1 MKKIMK
7 NLQTLRIAFALMI
20 IFLTIT
26 PTRQVNGLGTIEKQS
41 PQNISIPNMPLDAP
55 ITIVNE
61 PFDEWVIHDGNVY
74 WMDHCIIPG
83 LQKNNDETQLNTLI
97 TGSVLKRTP
106 ISGGAVSTITTS
118 TGCRNFQQ
126 LTVDNSGIYY
136 FNGDDKRIETIPFA
150 PNATPKV
157 LVATASIGGNGS
169 VDRIWLDTTV
179 LYYTA
184 GGFNLSR
191 IAKTTG
197 AQTATPQVSHT
208 ASSIRDIAFDDSK
221 MYISDSTGMYWA
233 DKTCATLPCAK
244 QKFSNESGFNL
255 ILGEDLTIGN
265 PRRVYFINSGVSS
278 TIKSLDC
285 TSTNGACFST
295 IYYTS
300 PNNTFSGQLKIVET
314 PNPNPFSSQSI
325 RTLFWVDRVTQGA
338 TTGGR
343 ILRKRVGATTA
354 PDELYS
360 QQLSNV
366 FPTLFTDTKN
376 VFFSEKSLGLG
387 YRILSLALTASV
399 IQYDF
404 MVQKIEVTQGIQ
416 NLANEAPLVT
426 EKPTYVRVYGK
437 NNLLDGVALGVEVEL
452 HGTKNGA
459 ALPGS
464 PLRPIVFPNIVGNFT
479 SGDDVMRGE
488 VGGSNNWLFQL
499 PGSWINELGNLSLRA
514 KVNPHRQFADNVAT
528 NDELTTSV
536 NFKRGCTINFVMYPV
551 ATQNG
556 VYRLGDPGF
565 YDVVHKFRQLWP
577 IKTIAGYEGETMW
590 HPVIQGSGQ
599 FGLQPYDMAYDGWLS
614 SGAGSLLQALWFK
627 NFWDNLWNFL
637 LHGDNDEPGC
647 STSRPYSVGMIP
659 PNTKIIHDG
668 QAVAGMGRM
677 DSFNS
682 FTKFEETNNLGNSWN
697 SLYSG
702 TVFAQELGHNANR
715 YHINCGQ
722 PSNIDSH
729 YPYQNPCQLED
740 GVNGANASY
749 WGFDA
754 TTYTPIPYNTASDFM
769 SYTPT
774 QAERQPGGKA
784 QYWQGKWV
792 GDYTYKKILE
802 RITTPAQTNIANK
815 QTPSGI
821 LQIQNLGNIIIIN
834 GQINETKKLG
844 VLENTYVLTTTS
856 LNQQAKDQLISQ
868 INASYATNNE
878 FNAISNIAH
887 SHGDLI
893 AHNEPFD
900 KESAPKYHIRLRNS
914 KNAILDDRDIT
925 EIDID
930 KHGTGDNI
938 IPFIFVAPASADDVA
953 SIQLLADE
961 TILAARKIGSAK
973 PSIKIIEP
981 VGKQS
986 YDQSMKIRW
995 TVSDSDLED
1004 LLNYMIDYSYDDGKT
1019 WKNIIH
1025 GDSKVPISTTIQ
1037 EYLVQN
1043 PNALAGS
1050 IGKSRIRI
1058 TVSDGF
1064 HTSVTTTDAFTVAS
1078 RKPIARIIAPAIG
1091 ASFDAGANIPFI
1103 GIGQDTEDGTL
1114 GDKSLSW
1121 KLNGITLGAGSN
1133 LNINDI
1139 RPGAHV
1145 VELKATDSSGNTA
1158 VQTRTL
1164 HINPLS
1170 IPDTS
1175 TPILNGICDDQAY
1188 SKGRMLQLPSYAD
1201 GNRAQAWMI
1210 RDTTSL
1216 WLCFNGLARG
1226 NNAVLGSVGLMADV
1240 NNSRDSLPQTN
1251 DIGFYVR
1258 EDGLIFGGQG
1268 NSNKGIFFTNTSGHA
1283 ARVTSKDGLWSA
1295 ELQIPI
1301 TALGGLGHTIGV
1313 ALGHLDVQINGDKF
1327 LWGKEV
1333 DLNQPS
1339 TWAQVVLGNAPK
1351 LKQIEPNSGTT
1362 SKVGFTLTVTG
1373 TDFAP
1378 DTNILWKGTAL
1389 TTTFIN
1395 SSTLQATVGAKW
1407 LTTGEVCD
1415 ITVKNRST
1423 DDAPSSPVFF
1433 ELNNPI
1439 PKIKELNP
1447 NSAIEGVKTVN
1458 LVITGSDF
1466 MPGASVLWDGLVISS
1481 TFVSSSELRA
1491 TIETAILTPEHDIT
1505 VLVKNPEP
1513 NQGPSDTVIFSVSFN
1528 PPSITG
1534 THKIFLPLSGATLN
1548 IP

>member
-1 MKKIMK
+1 MK
-7 NLQTLRIAFALMI
+7 NLQTLRIALALMI
-20 IFLTIT
+20 AFLAVI
-26 PTRQVNGLGTIEKQS
+26 PTRQVNGLGMVEKQS
-41 PQNISIPNMPLDAP
+41 PQGIAIPNTPFDTP
-55 ITIVNE
+55 ETIINE
-61 PFDEWVIHDGNVY
+61 PFDEWVVHEGNVY

-83 LQKNNDETQLNTLI
+83 LQKNDDETQLNTLI

-136 FNGDDKRIETIPFA
+136 FNGDDKHIETIPFA

-191 IAKTTG
+191 IAKTIG

-244 QKFSNESGFNL
+244 QKLSNESGFNL
-255 ILGEDLTIGN
+255 ILGENLTVGN

-285 TSTNGACFST
+285 TPSSGACFST

-300 PNNTFSGQLKIVET
+300 PNNTFSGQLKIIET
-314 PNPNPFSSQSI
+314 PHPISAQSI
-325 RTLFWVDRVTQGA
+325 RTLFWIDRATRGAVTS
-338 TTGGR
+338 GR
-343 ILRKRVGATTA
+343 ILRKRVGSTTA

-360 QQLSNV
+360 QPLSNV

-376 VFFSEKSLGLG
+376 VFFSEKGSD
-387 YRILSLALTASV
+387 YRILSLAFTASA
-399 IQYDF
+399 IQYDL

-426 EKPTYVRVYGK
+426 GKPTYVRVYGK
-437 NNLLDGVALGVEVEL
+437 NNLLDEIALGVEVEL

-459 ALPGS
+459 PLPGS
-464 PLRPIVFPNIVGNFT
+464 PLRPIVFPNTVGNFT
-479 SGDDVMRGE
+479 SGDDVVRDE

-499 PGSWINELGNLSLRA
+499 PGSWINELGDLSLRA
-514 KVNPHRQFADNVAT
+514 KINPHRQFADNVAT

-536 NFKRGCTINFVMYPV
+536 NFKRGCTINFIMYPV

-556 VYRLGDPGF
+556 IYRLGDPGF
-565 YDVVHKFRQLWP
+565 YDAVHKFMQLWP
-577 IKTIAGYEGETMW
+577 IKTIAGYEGETVW
-590 HPVIQGSGQ
+590 KPVLQGSGQ

-614 SGAGSLLQALWFK
+614 SGAGSLLQELWLKDFL
-627 NFWDNLWNFL
+627 DNLY
-637 LHGDNDEPGC
+637 GVTQTEPGC
-647 STSRPYSVGMIP
+647 KTGRPYRVGMIP
-659 PNTKIIHDG
+659 PGTKIIHDG
-668 QAVAGMGRM
+668 ANLAGGSYP
-677 DSFNS
+677 DTFVS
-682 FTKFEETNNLGNSWN
+682 FTRFGQKNNLENSWN
-697 SLYSG
+697 SSFSG
-702 TVFAQELGHNANR
+702 IVMAHEVGHDANR

-722 PSNIDSH
+722 PPDIDTH

-740 GVNGANASY
+740 GVNGVNANY
-749 WGFDA
+749 WGFDTA
-754 TTYTPIPYNTASDFM
+754 TYTPIPSHIASDFM

-774 QAERQPGGKA
+774 SAERQPGGNA
-784 QYWQGKWV
+784 QYWQGQWV

-802 RITTPAQTNIANK
+802 RITTPAQTNIATK
-815 QTPSGI
+815 QTPSDI
-821 LQIQNLGNIIIIN
+821 LQIQNSSNIIIIN

-844 VLENTYVLTTTS
+844 VLENAYVLTTTS

-868 INASYATNNE
+868 INASYTNNNE
-878 FNAISNIAH
+878 FNAISNIA
-887 SHGDLI
+887 
-893 AHNEPFD
+893 AHNESFN
-900 KESAPKYHIRLRNS
+900 KESVPKYHIRLRNS

-925 EIDID
+925 EIEID
-930 KHGTGDNI
+930 RHGTGDDVL
-938 IPFIFVAPASADDVA
+938 PFSFVAPAPADDVA

-961 TILAARKIGSAK
+961 MILAARKIGSAK

-1025 GDSKVPISTTIQ
+1025 GDSKVPIPTTIQ

-1064 HTSVTTTDAFTVAS
+1064 HTSVTTTNAFTVAS

-1091 ASFDAGANIPFI
+1091 ASFDAGSNIPFI
-1103 GIGQDTEDGTL
+1103 GIGQDTEDGSL

-1121 KLNGITLGAGSN
+1121 KLNGVTLGAGSN

-1170 IPDTS
+1170 IPDTN
-1175 TPILNGICDDQAY
+1175 TPTLNGMCDDQAY
-1188 SKGRMLQLPSYAD
+1188 SKGRMLQLPAYTD

-1210 RDTTSL
+1210 RDTTSI
-1216 WLCFNGLARG
+1216 WLCLDGLARG
-1226 NNAVLGSVGLMADV
+1226 NNAVLGSVGLMVDV

-1258 EDGLIFGGQG
+1258 EDGLAFGGQG
-1268 NSNKGIFFTNTSGHA
+1268 NSSKGIFFTNTSGHA

-1301 TALGGLGHTIGV
+1301 AALGGLGHTIGM
-1313 ALGHLDVQINGDKF
+1313 ALGHLDVQTNGDKF

-1333 DLNQPS
+1333 DINKPS
-1339 TWAQVVLGNAPK
+1339 TWAQIVLGNPPK

-1362 SKVGFTLTVTG
+1362 SKVGFTLIVTG

-1395 SSTLQATVGAKW
+1395 SSTLQATVGPKW
-1407 LTTGEVCD
+1407 LTIGEVCD
-1415 ITVKNRST
+1415 ITVKNRSS
-1423 DDAPSSPVFF
+1423 DDAPSAPVFF

-1439 PKIKELNP
+1439 PKVKELSP

-1458 LVITGSDF
+1458 LDITGSDF

-1481 TFVSSSELRA
+1481 TFVSNSELRA
-1491 TIETAILTPEHDIT
+1491 TVEAAILTPEHDIT
-1505 VLVKNPEP
+1505 VIVKNPEP
-1513 NQGPSDTVIFSVSFN
+1513 NQGPSDTMIFSVGLN
-1528 PPSITG
+1528 PPVITG
-1534 THKIFLPLSGATLN
+1534 THKVFLPLSGATLN